1 MAEHEGEDRNIL
13 ERAAKKVKDA
23 VTDPDVERGLINQA
37 AAMPAASGDL
47 SYAGGASP
55 SSGPSAGFTPGAG
68 AAAAG
73 ALTDEAPVGE
83 ADDPEYEQDHSPD
96 LERHRDLP

>member
-37 AAMPAASGDL
+37 AAIPAASGDL

-55 SSGPSAGFTPGAG
+55 SSGPAAGFTPGAG
-68 AAAAG
+68 AAGG
-73 ALTDEAPVGE
+73 ALTDEEPVGR

-96 LERHRDLP
+96 LETHRNLP